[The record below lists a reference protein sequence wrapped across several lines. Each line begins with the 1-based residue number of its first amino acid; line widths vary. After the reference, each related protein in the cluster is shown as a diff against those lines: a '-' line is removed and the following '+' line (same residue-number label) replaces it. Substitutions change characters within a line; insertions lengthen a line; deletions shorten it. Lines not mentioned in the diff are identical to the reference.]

1 MKFSFQKVI
10 SGAILTNGWF
20 RRQYKL
26 MLLICGLIFCYIY
39 SGYQS
44 QVQQKQLSDLQKEL
58 QDVQLIHL
66 TISSELMD
74 KTRQSSIAAM
84 LQEKGSNL
92 TESVKPATRIQ

>member
-1 MKFSFQKVI
+1 MKYSLQEVI
-10 SGAILTNGWF
+10 SGAVLTNGWF

-26 MLLICGLIFCYIY
+26 IVLICGLIFCYIY
-39 SGYQS
+39 CGYQS

-84 LQEKGSNL
+84 LQDNGSKVK
-92 TESVKPATRIQ
+92 ESTKPVTRIQ

>member
-1 MKFSFQKVI
+1 MNFSFQKVI

-39 SGYQS
+39 CGYQS

-58 QDVQLIHL
+58 QDVEMVKL
-66 TISSELMD
+66 TVNAELMN
-74 KTRQSSIAAM
+74 KTRQSSIAKM
-84 LQEKGSNL
+84 LREKGSGVK
-92 TESVKPATRIQ
+92 ESTTPAIRIQ